1 MLLPLNLVIP
11 NEPLTTSFET
21 KSPLPRKKASSTAQ
35 HSTAQ
40 HSTAQHST
48 AQHSTASTINTNQHQ
63 PTPNPLA
70 LSVDSFLLKIPF
82 FYLYSK
88 ANAINLILKPLLR
101 LFEITQEGGAIS

>member
-21 KSPLPRKKASSTAQ
+21 KSPLPRKKAS
-35 HSTAQ
+35 
-40 HSTAQHST
+40 STAQHST

-101 LFEITQEGGAIS
+101 LFEITQEGWGYFLIRGGH